1 MPCHGAPVSSNVRP
15 HRHPRFNLV
24 WRRWHH
30 GCKATHL
37 ASILNFSPTPLTAA
51 LAGVVAAVAWPFLWA
66 KWGGPGATGGFELIA
81 ATLVVI
87 ALPAHAFVVGF
98 GRSQE
103 SSARSLDT
111 ALFKRIGA
119 WLAAA
124 AGFTVLRNAVG
135 L

>member
-1 MPCHGAPVSSNVRP
+1 
-15 HRHPRFNLV
+15 
-24 WRRWHH
+24 
-30 GCKATHL
+30 
-37 ASILNFSPTPLTAA
+37 LNFSPTPLTAA